1 VPAIALTALA
11 DHRDRL
17 QALEAGYQIH
27 LAKPVNFDHLFLA
40 AAALVPRPQD
50 RTNSA
55 ESLAS

>member
-40 AAALVPRPQD
+40 TAALGPRPHD
-50 RTNSA
+50 RAASA
-55 ESLAS
+55 ESLA